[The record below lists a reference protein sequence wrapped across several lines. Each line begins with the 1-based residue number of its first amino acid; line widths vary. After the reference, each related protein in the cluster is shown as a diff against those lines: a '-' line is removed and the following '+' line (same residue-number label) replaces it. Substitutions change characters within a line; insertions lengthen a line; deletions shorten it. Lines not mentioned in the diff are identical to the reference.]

1 MNLQALI
8 ESTVDGLGYELVMV
22 ELSPRSRLI
31 RVFIDAPEK
40 LRGVDVEDCATV
52 SNQLTHLFQVENI
65 DYDRLEV
72 SSPGLDRPL
81 VKAADYSRFAGSQV
95 QVKLRM
101 PIGDRRQFNGT
112 LLGIGERVGNA
123 VFYTP
128 THPLIAELLLIARTF
143 LTDTLAADQ
152 DQLAA
157 VETLPPLRRTAT
169 AAE

>member
-1 MNLQALI
+1 M
-8 ESTVDGLGYELVMV
+8 STTY
-22 ELSPRSRLI
+22 P
-31 RVFIDAPEK
+31 
-40 LRGVDVEDCATV
+40 
-52 SNQLTHLFQVENI
+52 
-65 DYDRLEV
+65 
-72 SSPGLDRPL
+72 PGSARPL
-81 VKAADYSRFAGSQV
+81 YEIKANLFKALAHPARIRILEILTSAERPVPVSEILSITGIEATLMSQHLAV
-95 QVKLRM
+95 LKRHRVVA
-101 PIGDRRQFNGT
+101 
-112 LLGIGERVGNA
+112 GERVGNA